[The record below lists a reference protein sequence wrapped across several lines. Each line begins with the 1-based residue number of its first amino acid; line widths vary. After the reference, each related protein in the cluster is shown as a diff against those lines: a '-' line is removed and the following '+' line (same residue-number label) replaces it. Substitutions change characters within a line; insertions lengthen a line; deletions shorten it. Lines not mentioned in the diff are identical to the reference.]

1 MKANRIFASVAA
13 AVVAVACASNNEL
26 VINGKIDSGA
36 ENVYVVADGDTLA
49 TVPVVDSCFTVTVP
63 LNETMGV
70 IYVRDIAGS
79 SYATVIAEP
88 GTVNYIKDGR
98 SVKVTGTPVN
108 DIYQQYRDKMSE
120 LSDRFRDAQTDE
132 ERDAIYEEAEALDDE
147 LYENNFDNYLSLI
160 MLQSKQYDMDAD
172 QLEEALAKINPKFAA
187 TQIMSKLSS
196 RVEILRKNAVG
207 QPYLEINLPDA
218 EGNALP
224 LSSVIGNG
232 KWVLVDFWASWCG
245 PCMGEVPYLVDAY
258 GKYHDKG
265 FEIYGVSLDS
275 EKEPWLKAIEDNQM
289 YWIHV
294 SDIKYWQCEAAATYG
309 VNAIPSN
316 FLIGPDG
323 KIAAK
328 NLRGEA
334 LEEKL
339 AEIFG

>member
-1 MKANRIFASVAA
+1 MKTIRLITSAVAA
-13 AVVAVACASNNEL
+13 LLAVACANRNEL

-49 TVPVVDSCFTVTVP
+49 VAPVVDSCFSVTVP

-70 IYVRDIAGS
+70 LYVRDIQGS
-79 SYATVIAEP
+79 SFATVIAEP
-88 GTVNYIKDGR
+88 GTVNYVKKGR
-98 SVKVTGTPVN
+98 ETKVTGTRVN
-108 DIYQQYRDKMSE
+108 DIYQEYRDKMSE
-120 LSDRFRDAQTDE
+120 LSEAYRKAATDE
-132 ERDAIYEEAEALDDE
+132 EKDSIYEQADSLDAA
-147 LYENNFDNYLSLI
+147 LYENNFDNYLSVL
-160 MLQSKQYDMDAD
+160 MLQSMQYDMDARE
-172 QLEEALAKINPKFAA
+172 LEEAIAKINPKFAA
-187 TQIMSKLSS
+187 TQVMTKLTA
-196 RVEILRKNAVG
+196 RIEILRKNAVG
-207 QPYLEINLPDA
+207 QPFLEINLPDVN
-218 EGNALP
+218 GNALP
-224 LSSVIGNG
+224 LSSVVGEG
-232 KWVLVDFWASWCG
+232 KWVLIDFWASWCG

-339 AEIFG
+339 AEILD